1 MGTNRLIKFLICMI
15 VPLIKKLRRILSNK
29 RHSLKQAFQ
38 ERTYPRVNQQC
49 LRRCIRRL
57 KDASEIHPCRL
68 CIETSVLHCVPLGLC
83 ALHVE
88 IKGEISKQK
97 YYKI

>member
-1 MGTNRLIKFLICMI
+1 MI

-68 CIETSVLHCVPLGLC
+68 CIETSVLHCVPLGLS

-88 IKGEISKQK
+88 IKGEINKQK